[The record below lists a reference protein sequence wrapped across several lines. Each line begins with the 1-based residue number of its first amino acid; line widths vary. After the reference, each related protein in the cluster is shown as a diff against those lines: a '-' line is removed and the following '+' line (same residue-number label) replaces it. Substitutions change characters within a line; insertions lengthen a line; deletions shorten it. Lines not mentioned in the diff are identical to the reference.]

1 MGHYNLRFTLQI
13 FNFICRSLGA
23 GRSQYSVVN
32 PRCLCSFA
40 SLREILIKVIPI
52 LLIINVLSAQSGW
65 TKYGWQ
71 IYQNAGDARSIAM
84 GNTAV
89 ADDHGISVLWNP
101 AISGSNSYRNFT
113 YGHQSRFAGIIQSD
127 LIAFPF
133 STKNDRT
140 FNVLLLHE
148 AVTKIPNTQNLLLD
162 WGLDGVPNTGDIG
175 ENNGYL
181 DEGERLNND
190 NITYFN
196 QRQVGIQLSTQF
208 LLYGFDFGVGV
219 KSLFHKLGDHFG
231 IGIGLD
237 IGMTKS
243 FWTNSNIGLS
253 IRNLIPGLIVWD
265 SGYTELS
272 KPLISAG
279 ISQLVSLPKIPIE
292 FIILSDVIFEVSNK
306 SLSDDFHIGSTGGNW
321 RTGAELSYNKKI
333 HIRLGRSQYG
343 FYSTGL
349 GISWTNFELNYAY
362 QLNSQ
367 SVDLGTNHVL
377 SFTINLKWFVN
388 KLKQQ

>member
-1 MGHYNLRFTLQI
+1 MEDVKKRSDVEEDWGVGLIVNMQHSI
-13 FNFICRSLGA
+13 FNLKR
-23 GRSQYSVVN
+23 R
-32 PRCLCSFA
+32 
-40 SLREILIKVIPI
+40 IPKYFLTLF
-52 LLIINVLSAQSGW
+52 LLFNVLFAQSSW

-71 IYQNAGDARSIAM
+71 IYENAGDASSIAM
-84 GNTAV
+84 GNTTIADNHGV
-89 ADDHGISVLWNP
+89 AVLWNP
-101 AISGSNSYRNFT
+101 AIKGSNNYRNFT

-127 LIAFPF
+127 LVSFPF

-148 AVTKIPNTQNLLLD
+148 SVTKIPNTQNLLLD
-162 WGLDGVPNTGDIG
+162 WGLDGVPNTGDMG

-208 LLYGFDFGVGV
+208 LIYGFDFGVAV
-219 KSLFHKLGDHFG
+219 KSLFHTLGDHFG
-231 IGIGLD
+231 SGIGLD

-265 SGYTELS
+265 NGFTELS

-279 ISQLVSLPKIPIE
+279 ISQSVRLPKIQIE
-292 FIILSDVIFEVSNK
+292 FIILSDIIFQVYNK

-321 RTGAELSYNKKI
+321 RTGAELSYNKTI

-362 QLNSQ
+362 QLNSE
-367 SVDLGTNHVL
+367 SIDLGTNHVL
-377 SFTINLKWFVN
+377 SFAINSKWFVN
-388 KLKQQ
+388 KLKQKKEEI